1 MDILTK
7 QCPTVQRLNY
17 RRNILSETTTRMKKS
32 PPSSQPAAWERRRLL
47 DTCDR
52 RQQQQQ
58 QQLVVIVVLPPSRA
72 PSEAWGRLRNMHTND
87 NDSSTLVASPVTAGP
102 LGEGGGKSA
111 FSIERTATETRKR
124 KGHECETVAEPYAR
138 DASQIVLP
146 PSVYKDTP
154 QTRLSSAR
162 GVAVG
167 AKRAMAKRVKRV
179 KRIEREREK
188 ERVIYIDY
196 TYITA
201 RVGESVLFFLLSP
214 RE

>member
-58 QQLVVIVVLPPSRA
+58 QQQLVVIVVLPPSRA

-102 LGEGGGKSA
+102 LGRGEVKARFPSSEPQPRRGKGKGTNAKRWPS
-111 FSIERTATETRKR
+111 RMRATLRKLYYRRRCIKIHRKR
-124 KGHECETVAEPYAR
+124 DCP
-138 DASQIVLP
+138 
-146 PSVYKDTP
+146 
-154 QTRLSSAR
+154 RL
-162 GVAVG
+162 VV
-167 AKRAMAKRVKRV
+167 
-179 KRIEREREK
+179 
-188 ERVIYIDY
+188 
-196 TYITA
+196 
-201 RVGESVLFFLLSP
+201 
-214 RE
+214 

>member
-32 PPSSQPAAWERRRLL
+32 PPSSQSAAWERRRLL

-52 RQQQQQ
+52 RQQQ

-179 KRIEREREK
+179 KRIERERER
-188 ERVIYIDY
+188 ESYIYRLYIYNRTCRRVC
-196 TYITA
+196 T
-201 RVGESVLFFLLSP
+201 FFLLSP

>member
-102 LGEGGGKSA
+102 LREGGARFPSSEPQPRRGKGKGTNAKRWPS
-111 FSIERTATETRKR
+111 RMRATLRKLYYRRRCIKIHRKR
-124 KGHECETVAEPYAR
+124 DCP
-138 DASQIVLP
+138 
-146 PSVYKDTP
+146 
-154 QTRLSSAR
+154 RL
-162 GVAVG
+162 VV
-167 AKRAMAKRVKRV
+167 
-179 KRIEREREK
+179 
-188 ERVIYIDY
+188 
-196 TYITA
+196 
-201 RVGESVLFFLLSP
+201 
-214 RE
+214 